1 MNKKQVLMVMPV
13 LKGGGAERVASI
25 LTNEFQK
32 NGYDCEFLLT
42 SCKRNEVINRD
53 LDESIPVLSLQEL
66 FEKNFIVDAVC
77 FLLKILSS
85 ILCKPFEKVKKTVPV
100 SFSHLSFASNY
111 YKEIKAL
118 EKVLASRPNATVIA
132 FLQPSIPIVLL
143 AGRNTKNRIV
153 VSERGDANLLM
164 KHRYGYKFIEKY
176 YKRADEMVFQTADAQ
191 KVYPPNIASKGT
203 VIFNP
208 IKEKLPERYTGERNK
223 NITTFCRISHQKNL
237 PLLVEAFSELRKAY
251 KDYRLRIIGNTSNA
265 DDEKALDETK
275 AVISRLELG
284 EFVDFEPF
292 SLNVHDE
299 IVSDAVYVNSSDRE
313 GMSNAMLEA
322 MAIGMPVVCT
332 DCPVG
337 GAKAI
342 IKNGENGILVPMKD
356 KKSLADALYKIISDK
371 DFSQKLSENAVKIK
385 EELSLSNIAE
395 KWMELI

>member
-1 MNKKQVLMVMPV
+1 MTKKQVLVVMPV

-25 LTNEFQK
+25 LTNEFYK

-42 SCKRNEVINRD
+42 SCKRDEVINKD
-53 LDESIPVLSLQEL
+53 LDESIPVLILQEF
-66 FEKNFIVDAVC
+66 FEKKFITDIFYSLSRV
-77 FLLKILSS
+77 LSS
-85 ILCKPFEKVKKTVPV
+85 ILCKPFEKVNKAVP
-100 SFSHLSFASNY
+100 SLFSYLSFVSTY
-111 YKEIKAL
+111 YKEIKAM
-118 EKVLASRPNATVIA
+118 EKILTLRPDATVIT

-143 AGRNTKNRIV
+143 AGRKTNNRIV
-153 VSERGDANLLM
+153 ISERGDANRLM

-176 YKRADEMVFQTADAQ
+176 YERANKAVFQTVDAQ
-191 KVYPPNIASKGT
+191 NIYPKNISSKGT

-208 IKEKLPERYTGERNK
+208 IKENLPERYTGERNK
-223 NITTFCRISHQKNL
+223 NITTFCRISKEKNL
-237 PLLVEAFSELRKAY
+237 SLLVEALAEIHKICKHY
-251 KDYRLRIIGNTSNA
+251 QLRIIGNTANSS
-265 DDEKALDETK
+265 DEQALKEIT
-275 AVISRLELG
+275 ALVTELG
-284 EFVDFEPF
+284 IDEYVNFEPF
-292 SLNVHDE
+292 SFNVHE
-299 IVSDAVYVNSSDRE
+299 NVKEDAVYVNSSDRE